1 MVWAPLVPE
10 KWAANMG
17 ELAALFLFAQ
27 HRRPEPPA
35 YTPLH
40 MIPTISAAAFGLEP
54 GAETP
59 FGPLHELPSWAS
71 RELEVRG
78 MNVPAT
84 MLAGA
89 TGRDFEHLRDQADR
103 FGCPVLVLE
112 QRLALDLSSSDSS
125 AGSAE
130 RMHALAAAA
139 VRLGASHVSVALKAN
154 DDEQSLERVGSILR
168 EVMAEVEQHELTL
181 MLLPHEGLTND
192 PDRLMAL
199 VKLVGGFRI
208 GIQPSIKHAIA
219 HGGLEATMRR
229 LAPYAA
235 SVIADDVKLIPEL
248 VELLRGVGYENTIAL
263 HPIRAHQL
271 GSWKT
276 MRETFQI
283 ALHGE
288 SDT

>member
-1 MVWAPLVPE
+1 
-10 KWAANMG
+10 
-17 ELAALFLFAQ
+17 
-27 HRRPEPPA
+27 
-35 YTPLH
+35 
-40 MIPTISAAAFGLEP
+40 MIPTISVAAFGLEP
-54 GAETP
+54 SVDTP
-59 FGPLHELPSWAS
+59 FGALQELPSWAA

-112 QRLALDLSSSDSS
+112 QRLALDLSSPESS
-125 AGSAE
+125 MGSAE
-130 RMHALAAAA
+130 RMHALATAA
-139 VRLGASHVSVALKAN
+139 VRLGASHVSVALKADN
-154 DDEQSLERVGSILR
+154 DETSLERVASILR

-181 MLLPHEGLTND
+181 MLLPQEGLTDD
-192 PDRLMAL
+192 PERLMAL

-208 GIQPSIKHAIA
+208 GIQPSIKHAMA

-235 SVIADDVKLIPEL
+235 SVVADDVKLIPEL
-248 VELLRGVGYENTIAL
+248 VELLQAVGYENTIAL

-276 MRETFQI
+276 MRDVLHTAI
-283 ALHGE
+283 HGE
-288 SDT
+288 SEA